1 MAHSFDT
8 DTEAQGLIDFV
19 DASPTPFHACEQ
31 AARRLREGGF
41 SEVVETEP
49 WPTQPGRH
57 YLVRGG
63 SSART
68 PTVRT
73 CASSRTPTT

>member
-8 DTEAQGLIDFV
+8 DTEAQGLIDYV

-31 AARRLREGGF
+31 AASSLAAEGF
-41 SEVVETEP
+41 TEVVETEA
-49 WPTQPGRH
+49 WPTEPGRH

-63 SSART
+63 SLIELVGGERRVG
-68 PTVRT
+68 PRLQ
-73 CASSRTPTT
+73 